1 MAVKAMPD
9 GSHRVTPYLVVPGV
23 ATRLDCLTQAFEA
36 HELHRVPQ
44 PDGTIIH
51 AVVRMGDARVRL
63 GEPRC
68 EAQPL
73 LGALSRIAQRR
84 TACPQDMMTS
94 WLPNEQGH
102 PARSCIRP
110 CTT

>member
-9 GSHRVTPYLVVPGV
+9 GYHRVTPYLVVPGV
-23 ATRLDCLTQAFEA
+23 ATLLDFLTQAFEA
-36 HELHRVPQ
+36 HELHRLPQ

-51 AVVRMGDARVRL
+51 AAVRIGDSRVML

-84 TACPQDMMTS
+84 TACTQGMMTS

-102 PARSCIRP
+102 PARSCIQP